1 MSREV
6 AQIVIDGKLRDLRK
20 VSYDELVKRMKHPV
34 SEFVDGP
41 DGEKYQLETQ
51 VFWDS
56 TKGGNVRVMV
66 SADGGGISAFLPM
79 SGDFILSPEGS
90 FIGEG
95 PG

>member
-6 AQIVIDGKLRDLRK
+6 AQVVIDDKLRDLRK
-20 VSYDELVKRMKHPV
+20 ASYLELVKRMKHPV
-34 SEFVDGP
+34 SEFVVGP

-56 TKGGNVRVMV
+56 AQGGNIRVRVG
-66 SADGGGISAFLPM
+66 ADGRGVGAFRPM
-79 SGDFILSPEGS
+79 IGDFILSPEGS